1 MAETTSKEA
10 ASSSQV
16 PGRLPGPAGDV
27 SGNHH
32 SSGTSTGHLP
42 EMPTLSF
49 QAVNARAVSENAV
62 RSTPPTAPAASSA
75 QSRGTPAV
83 APSASQTTQPFLN
96 HQPTP
101 PQIDGM
107 DGTMTDPA
115 TYGTRSRNRT
125 GNARPNYAED
135 QDMDFDHSA
144 AAATKKKASGGGQT
158 PIPQQPEEPKRVD
171 DVARGFT
178 AVNNPAAKHLTPGAA
193 APAASSSK
201 KRKAASNLAQQAQP
215 SSASTTPAP
224 TASRK
229 PPASTSLVTTRETNV
244 MTFTKHRSCLNK
256 KGELVADDGTRLT
269 VNGKPDGL
277 LFALSLGWRDCSPT
291 TPTLNII
298 PEANTT
304 KI

>member
-1 MAETTSKEA
+1 
-10 ASSSQV
+10 
-16 PGRLPGPAGDV
+16 
-27 SGNHH
+27 
-32 SSGTSTGHLP
+32 
-42 EMPTLSF
+42 
-49 QAVNARAVSENAV
+49 
-62 RSTPPTAPAASSA
+62 
-75 QSRGTPAV
+75 
-83 APSASQTTQPFLN
+83 
-96 HQPTP
+96 
-101 PQIDGM
+101 
-107 DGTMTDPA
+107 MTDPA